1 MYDEEIT
8 TGKVLVVDDDLQILR
23 LIRRGLE
30 SSDMNLE
37 IFTTNKGSEAPVLCE
52 NVMPD
57 IVILDILIPG
67 ENTCQII
74 SQICDDSNK
83 AKPLIMLISGH
94 YGEIKRMIEYGAD
107 DFLTKPFE
115 ISILIKKVR
124 EMLRGRNS

>member
-1 MYDEEIT
+1 MNAEEMT
-8 TGKVLVVDDDLQILR
+8 SGKILVVDDDLQILR

-37 IFTTNKGSEAPVLCE
+37 IFTTNKGSEVADLCDDI
-52 NVMPD
+52 MPD

-74 SQICDDSNK
+74 SQIKDDSNEK
-83 AKPLIMLISGH
+83 QPLIMLISGH

-115 ISILIKKVR
+115 ISVLIKKVR
-124 EMLRGRNS
+124 EML